1 MIVYTKNRI
10 ARIAARPAVC
20 RRHGVLFSSAY
31 RMFFCGRRGEEG
43 CSMFRKE
50 DYVVY
55 GDLGVCQVQDIVER
69 KFDGLDK
76 AHLYYVLA
84 PVYQDGVLY
93 VPADNPRIFLRAVIS
108 AEEANRL
115 IDQIPTMEG
124 KAFHSRSAQELSA
137 HYEEAMRTHSCA
149 DLIRLTMSIHTKKR
163 DLASQKKK
171 FGRVDEHFM
180 KRAEDSLNGEF
191 AIALGIPREEVPG
204 YISRRIAA
212 LAPAKS

>member
-1 MIVYTKNRI
+1 
-10 ARIAARPAVC
+10 
-20 RRHGVLFSSAY
+20 
-31 RMFFCGRRGEEG
+31 
-43 CSMFRKE
+43 MFRKE

-124 KAFHSRSAQELSA
+124 KAFHSRSSQELSA
-137 HYEEAMRTHSCA
+137 P
-149 DLIRLTMSIHTKKR
+149 L
-163 DLASQKKK
+163 
-171 FGRVDEHFM
+171 
-180 KRAEDSLNGEF
+180 
-191 AIALGIPREEVPG
+191 
-204 YISRRIAA
+204 
-212 LAPAKS
+212 

>member
-1 MIVYTKNRI
+1 MQYVPERGL
-10 ARIAARPAVC
+10 C
-20 RRHGVLFSSAY
+20 GVW
-31 RMFFCGRRGEEG
+31 GP
-43 CSMFRKE
+43 
-50 DYVVY
+50 
-55 GDLGVCQVQDIVER
+55 GVCQVQDIVER

-124 KAFHSRSAQELSA
+124 KAFHSRSSQELSA

-191 AIALGIPREEVPG
+191 AIALGHPPGGSAGVYFPADRRPRPRQKLTQRKSPPLRRAFVIGSHSSWGPP
-204 YISRRIAA
+204 YQISA
-212 LAPAKS
+212 APARLTAPGMM